1 MDDTR
6 SRESGLQRHPHVPK
20 LRWAR
25 IDIRRHQRECDRS
38 ESGCRGRL
46 RGHSFLRSGDDGDGH
61 QQGHLDDSESSSLQ
75 LQQCGRRGAMGT
87 DIHKCRYQAK
97 RCRSVGA
104 DRPSCSEHHP
114 AGHPVKRSFA
124 AAGGAPSMNI
134 REMLEKI
141 EFDTLA
147 PRAAKSAET
156 RGRDR
161 AEPEDDLRP
170 SYQRDRDR
178 IIHSKAFRRLKHKTQ
193 VFLAPEGDHY
203 RTRLTHVLEVTQI
216 GRTIAK
222 SLRLNE
228 VLTEAIGLGHDL
240 GHSAFGPA
248 GEAALNKLVK
258 GGFDHYRQSVRVVE
272 VLENDG
278 RGLNLTIE
286 VRDGILK
293 HSKGEKGELLR
304 RRPKSRAL
312 TLEGDIVRISDI
324 IAYVNHDIDDGVR
337 AGIIAADDIPKD
349 IRETLGATGSDR
361 IDRMVRDVIAATL
374 SCDYEAI
381 SMSPEVYESLEALR
395 TFMFQNLYLTP
406 AVRSEFEKAQGVLTT
421 LFEYVTSHPQE
432 FFSDKSEEPVE
443 RLAIDF
449 IAGMTDR
456 YAINLYER
464 LFVPK
469 ARV

>member
-1 MDDTR
+1 
-6 SRESGLQRHPHVPK
+6 
-20 LRWAR
+20 
-25 IDIRRHQRECDRS
+25 
-38 ESGCRGRL
+38 
-46 RGHSFLRSGDDGDGH
+46 
-61 QQGHLDDSESSSLQ
+61 
-75 LQQCGRRGAMGT
+75 
-87 DIHKCRYQAK
+87 
-97 RCRSVGA
+97 
-104 DRPSCSEHHP
+104 
-114 AGHPVKRSFA
+114 
-124 AAGGAPSMNI
+124 MNI

-141 EFDTLA
+141 EYDTLV
-147 PRAAKSAET
+147 PRAAKSADT

-178 IIHSKAFRRLKHKTQ
+178 IIHCKAFRRLKHKTQ

-216 GRTIAK
+216 ARTIAK

-228 VLTEAIGLGHDL
+228 VLTEAVGLGHDL
-240 GHSAFGPA
+240 GHSAFGHA

-304 RRPKSRAL
+304 SRPKSRAL

-324 IAYVNHDIDDGVR
+324 IAYVNHDIDDGIR
-337 AGIIAADDIPKD
+337 AGLLKENDLPKE
-349 IRETLGATGSDR
+349 IRGALGRSTPQR

-374 SCDYEAI
+374 ACDYEAI
-381 SMSPEVYESLEALR
+381 RMSPEVLQALEELR
-395 TFMFQNLYLTP
+395 VFMFQNMYLSP
-406 AVRSEFEKAQGVLTT
+406 AVRSEFEKAQGVLTV
-421 LFEYVTSHPQE
+421 LFQYVTAHPDE
-432 FFSDKSEEPVE
+432 FFADKSEPVE

-464 LFVPK
+464 LFVPR

>member
-1 MDDTR
+1 MRRAASARIGHVRDEALVRAAAVSR
-6 SRESGLQRHPHVPK
+6 SRDRPH
-20 LRWAR
+20 A
-25 IDIRRHQRECDRS
+25 
-38 ESGCRGRL
+38 GRT
-46 RGHSFLRSGDDGDGH
+46 HH
-61 QQGHLDDSESSSLQ
+61 
-75 LQQCGRRGAMGT
+75 RRGAGT
-87 DIHKCRYQAK
+87 RLCAH
-97 RCRSVGA
+97 
-104 DRPSCSEHHP
+104 
-114 AGHPVKRSFA
+114 
-124 AAGGAPSMNI
+124 AAGYSSRNARSRGAVPVARICGDSTVSLEPDSGNEVHGIGSAPMNI
-134 REMLEKI
+134 RETLEKI
-141 EFDTLA
+141 ECDTLVG
-147 PRAAKSAET
+147 RAARSAET

-161 AEPEDDLRP
+161 AEAEDDLRP
-170 SYQRDRDR
+170 AYQRDRDR
-178 IIHSKAFRRLKHKTQ
+178 IIHCKAFRRLKHKTQ

-216 GRTIAK
+216 ARTIAK

-240 GHSAFGPA
+240 GHSAFGHA
-248 GEAALNKLVK
+248 GEAALNKLVH

-278 RGLNLTIE
+278 RGLNLTVE

-304 RRPKSRAL
+304 KRPKSRAL

-324 IAYVNHDIDDGVR
+324 IAYVNHDIDDGIR
-337 AGIIAADDIPKD
+337 AGLLGENDIPKE
-349 IRETLGATGSDR
+349 IRTALGRTGSQR

-374 SCDYEAI
+374 ACDYDAI
-381 SMSPEVYESLEALR
+381 MMSPEILQALEDLR

>member
-1 MDDTR
+1 M
-6 SRESGLQRHPHVPK
+6 
-20 LRWAR
+20 
-25 IDIRRHQRECDRS
+25 
-38 ESGCRGRL
+38 
-46 RGHSFLRSGDDGDGH
+46 
-61 QQGHLDDSESSSLQ
+61 
-75 LQQCGRRGAMGT
+75 M
-87 DIHKCRYQAK
+87 
-97 RCRSVGA
+97 
-104 DRPSCSEHHP
+104 
-114 AGHPVKRSFA
+114 
-124 AAGGAPSMNI
+124 I

-141 EFDTLA
+141 ESEMLVS
-147 PRAAKSAET
+147 RAAKSAET

-161 AEPEDDLRP
+161 PEPEDDLRP

-178 IIHSKAFRRLKHKTQ
+178 IIHCKAFRRLKHKTQ

-240 GHSAFGPA
+240 GHSAFGHA
-248 GEAALNKLVK
+248 GEAALDKLVK

-278 RGLNLTIE
+278 RGLNLTVE

-304 RRPKSRAL
+304 KRPKSRAL

-324 IAYVNHDIDDGVR
+324 IAYVNHDIDDGIR
-337 AGIIAADDIPKD
+337 AGLLTEDDIPKE
-349 IRETLGATGSDR
+349 IRKALGRTGSQR
-361 IDRMVRDVIAATL
+361 IDRMVRDVIAETL
-374 SCDYEAI
+374 ACDYEAI
-381 SMSPEVYESLEALR
+381 LMSAEVLQALEELR
-395 TFMFQNLYLTP
+395 AFMFGNLYLTP
-406 AVRSEFEKAQGVLTT
+406 AVRSEFEKAQRVLTT
-421 LFEYVTSHPQE
+421 LFEYVTAHPQE
-432 FFSDKSEEPVE
+432 FFGDRTDEPVE

-464 LFVPK
+464 QFVPK

>member
-1 MDDTR
+1 MT
-6 SRESGLQRHPHVPK
+6 S
-20 LRWAR
+20 
-25 IDIRRHQRECDRS
+25 
-38 ESGCRGRL
+38 
-46 RGHSFLRSGDDGDGH
+46 
-61 QQGHLDDSESSSLQ
+61 
-75 LQQCGRRGAMGT
+75 
-87 DIHKCRYQAK
+87 
-97 RCRSVGA
+97 
-104 DRPSCSEHHP
+104 
-114 AGHPVKRSFA
+114 
-124 AAGGAPSMNI
+124 I
-134 REMLEKI
+134 REMLENI
-141 EFDTLA
+141 ERDTMVA
-147 PRAAKSAET
+147 QAARSADT

-161 AEPEDDLRP
+161 EEAEDDLRP

-178 IIHSKAFRRLKHKTQ
+178 IIHCKAFRRLKHKTQ

-216 GRTIAK
+216 ARTIAK

-240 GHSAFGPA
+240 GHSAFGHA

-278 RGLNLTIE
+278 RGLNLTVE

-304 RRPKSRAL
+304 KRPKSRAL

-324 IAYVNHDIDDGVR
+324 IAYVNHDIDDGIR
-337 AGIIAADDIPKD
+337 AGVLTENEIPKE
-349 IRETLGATGSDR
+349 IRKTLGNGAAQR
-361 IDRMVRDVIAATL
+361 IDRMVRDVIDSTL
-374 SCDYEAI
+374 ACSYEAI
-381 SMSPEVYESLEALR
+381 SMSDEALGALEELR
-395 TFMFQNLYLTP
+395 TFMFQNMYLTP
-406 AVRSEFEKAQGVLTT
+406 AVRNEFVKAQRTLTA
-421 LFEYVTSHPQE
+421 LFEHVTANPGDFLSTT
-432 FFSDKSEEPVE
+432 SDEPVE

-464 LFVPK
+464 LFVPR
-469 ARV
+469 AFV

>member
-1 MDDTR
+1 
-6 SRESGLQRHPHVPK
+6 
-20 LRWAR
+20 
-25 IDIRRHQRECDRS
+25 
-38 ESGCRGRL
+38 
-46 RGHSFLRSGDDGDGH
+46 
-61 QQGHLDDSESSSLQ
+61 
-75 LQQCGRRGAMGT
+75 
-87 DIHKCRYQAK
+87 
-97 RCRSVGA
+97 
-104 DRPSCSEHHP
+104 
-114 AGHPVKRSFA
+114 
-124 AAGGAPSMNI
+124 MNI
-134 REMLEKI
+134 RETLERI
-141 EFDTLA
+141 ELETLV
-147 PRAAKSAET
+147 PRAARSAET

-161 AEPEDDLRP
+161 EEPEDDLRP

-178 IIHSKAFRRLKHKTQ
+178 IVHCKAFRRLKHKTQ

-216 GRTIAK
+216 ARTIAK

-240 GHSAFGPA
+240 GHSAFGHA
-248 GEAALNKLVK
+248 GEAALNKLVR

-272 VLENDG
+272 KLENDG
-278 RGLNLTIE
+278 QGLNLTVE

-293 HSKGEKGELLR
+293 HSKGQKGELLR
-304 RRPKSRAL
+304 SRPKSRAL

-324 IAYVNHDIDDGVR
+324 IAYVNHDIDDGIR

-349 IRETLGATGSDR
+349 IRETLGPTGSDR

-395 TFMFQNLYLTP
+395 TWMFDNMYLTP
-406 AVRSEFEKAQGVLTT
+406 TVRNEFEKAQRMLIA
-421 LFEYVTSHPQE
+421 LFEHVTAHPEE
-432 FFSDKSEEPVE
+432 FVDVSNGEPVE

-456 YAINLYER
+456 YAINLYTK
-464 LFVPK
+464 LFLPTPWN
-469 ARV
+469 

>member
-1 MDDTR
+1 MT
-6 SRESGLQRHPHVPK
+6 
-20 LRWAR
+20 
-25 IDIRRHQRECDRS
+25 
-38 ESGCRGRL
+38 
-46 RGHSFLRSGDDGDGH
+46 
-61 QQGHLDDSESSSLQ
+61 
-75 LQQCGRRGAMGT
+75 T
-87 DIHKCRYQAK
+87 
-97 RCRSVGA
+97 
-104 DRPSCSEHHP
+104 
-114 AGHPVKRSFA
+114 
-124 AAGGAPSMNI
+124 I
-134 REMLEKI
+134 REMLENI
-141 EFDTLA
+141 ERDTLVA
-147 PRAAKSAET
+147 RAARSAET

-161 AEPEDDLRP
+161 EEAEDDIRP

-178 IIHSKAFRRLKHKTQ
+178 IIHCKAFRRLKHKTQ

-216 GRTIAK
+216 ARTIAK

-240 GHSAFGPA
+240 GHSAFGHA

-278 RGLNLTIE
+278 RGLNLTME

-324 IAYVNHDIDDGVR
+324 IAYVNHDIDDGIR
-337 AGIIAADDIPKD
+337 AGVLTEDDIPKE
-349 IRETLGATGSDR
+349 IRNALGNKGSDR
-361 IDRMVRDVIAATL
+361 IDRMVRDVIDSTL
-374 SCDYEAI
+374 GCDYEQI
-381 SMSPEVYESLEALR
+381 SMSAEVLGALEELR
-395 TFMFQNLYLTP
+395 TYMFQNMYLTP
-406 AVRSEFEKAQGVLTT
+406 TVRGEFVKAQRTLTA
-421 LFEYVTSHPQE
+421 LFEHVIANPDEFLDTSR
-432 FFSDKSEEPVE
+432 DEPVE

-464 LFVPK
+464 LFVPR
-469 ARV
+469 AWV

>member
-1 MDDTR
+1 
-6 SRESGLQRHPHVPK
+6 
-20 LRWAR
+20 
-25 IDIRRHQRECDRS
+25 
-38 ESGCRGRL
+38 
-46 RGHSFLRSGDDGDGH
+46 
-61 QQGHLDDSESSSLQ
+61 
-75 LQQCGRRGAMGT
+75 
-87 DIHKCRYQAK
+87 
-97 RCRSVGA
+97 
-104 DRPSCSEHHP
+104 
-114 AGHPVKRSFA
+114 
-124 AAGGAPSMNI
+124 MNI
-134 REMLEKI
+134 REQLEKI
-141 EFDTLA
+141 EHDTLV

-178 IIHSKAFRRLKHKTQ
+178 IIHCKAFRRLKHKTQ
-193 VFLAPEGDHY
+193 VFLAPEGDHF

-216 GRTIAK
+216 ARTIAK
-222 SLRLNE
+222 SLLLNE

-240 GHSAFGPA
+240 GHSAFGHA

-272 VLENDG
+272 VLED
-278 RGLNLTIE
+278 LNLTIE

-304 RRPKSRAL
+304 SRPKSRAL

-324 IAYVNHDIDDGVR
+324 IAYVNHDIDDGIR
-337 AGIIAADDIPKD
+337 AGLLTAEDIPKE
-349 IRETLGATGSDR
+349 IRKALGTNGAQR

-374 SCDYEAI
+374 ATDYEAVT
-381 SMSPEVYESLEALR
+381 MTPEVLQALEELR

-406 AVRSEFEKAQGVLTT
+406 AVRSEFDKAQNVLRS
-421 LFEYVTSHPQE
+421 LFEYVTSHPDE
-432 FFSDKSEEPVE
+432 FFDGKSGEPVE
-443 RLAIDF
+443 RLALDF

-464 LFVPK
+464 LFVPR

>member
-1 MDDTR
+1 
-6 SRESGLQRHPHVPK
+6 
-20 LRWAR
+20 
-25 IDIRRHQRECDRS
+25 
-38 ESGCRGRL
+38 
-46 RGHSFLRSGDDGDGH
+46 
-61 QQGHLDDSESSSLQ
+61 
-75 LQQCGRRGAMGT
+75 
-87 DIHKCRYQAK
+87 
-97 RCRSVGA
+97 
-104 DRPSCSEHHP
+104 
-114 AGHPVKRSFA
+114 
-124 AAGGAPSMNI
+124 
-134 REMLEKI
+134 MLENI
-141 EFDTLA
+141 ERDTLV
-147 PRAAKSAET
+147 PRAARSAET

-161 AEPEDDLRP
+161 EEAEDDIRP

-178 IIHSKAFRRLKHKTQ
+178 IIHCKAFRRLKHKTQ

-216 GRTIAK
+216 ARTIAK

-240 GHSAFGPA
+240 GHSAFGHA

-324 IAYVNHDIDDGVR
+324 IAYVNHDIDDGIR
-337 AGIIAADDIPKD
+337 AGVLTEDDIPKE
-349 IRETLGATGSDR
+349 IRKALGNRGGDR
-361 IDRMVRDVIAATL
+361 IDRMVRDVIDSTL
-374 SCDYEAI
+374 GCDYEQI
-381 SMSPEVYESLEALR
+381 SMSAEVLGALEELR
-395 TFMFQNLYLTP
+395 TYMFQNMYLTP
-406 AVRSEFEKAQGVLTT
+406 TVRGEFVKAQRTLAA
-421 LFEYVTSHPQE
+421 LFEHVIANPDDFLDQSRDE
-432 FFSDKSEEPVE
+432 SVE

-464 LFVPK
+464 LFVPR
-469 ARV
+469 AWV

>member
-1 MDDTR
+1 
-6 SRESGLQRHPHVPK
+6 
-20 LRWAR
+20 
-25 IDIRRHQRECDRS
+25 
-38 ESGCRGRL
+38 
-46 RGHSFLRSGDDGDGH
+46 
-61 QQGHLDDSESSSLQ
+61 
-75 LQQCGRRGAMGT
+75 
-87 DIHKCRYQAK
+87 
-97 RCRSVGA
+97 
-104 DRPSCSEHHP
+104 
-114 AGHPVKRSFA
+114 
-124 AAGGAPSMNI
+124 MNI

-141 EFDTLA
+141 ESDTLVA
-147 PRAAKSAET
+147 GAAKSADT

-161 AEPEDDLRP
+161 DEPEDDLRP

-178 IIHSKAFRRLKHKTQ
+178 IVHCKAFRRLKHKTQ

-240 GHSAFGPA
+240 GHSAFGHA

-272 VLENDG
+272 KLENDG

-293 HSKGEKGELLR
+293 HSKGQKGELLR
-304 RRPKSRAL
+304 SRPKSRAL

-337 AGIIAADDIPKD
+337 AGIISNDDIPRD
-349 IRETLGATGSDR
+349 IRKTLGKTGSDR

-374 SCDYEAI
+374 ACDYDAI
-381 SMSPEVYESLEALR
+381 SMSPEIYESLEALR
-395 TFMFQNLYLTP
+395 TFMFENMYLTP
-406 AVRSEFEKAQGVLTT
+406 AVRTEFEKAQKMLIA
-421 LFEYVTSHPQE
+421 LFEYITAHPDE
-432 FFSDKSEEPVE
+432 FFDGASDESVD

-449 IAGMTDR
+449 VAGMTDR
-456 YAINLYER
+456 YAINLYTR
-464 LFVPK
+464 LFLPK
-469 ARV
+469 PWL

>member
-1 MDDTR
+1 
-6 SRESGLQRHPHVPK
+6 
-20 LRWAR
+20 
-25 IDIRRHQRECDRS
+25 
-38 ESGCRGRL
+38 
-46 RGHSFLRSGDDGDGH
+46 
-61 QQGHLDDSESSSLQ
+61 
-75 LQQCGRRGAMGT
+75 
-87 DIHKCRYQAK
+87 
-97 RCRSVGA
+97 
-104 DRPSCSEHHP
+104 
-114 AGHPVKRSFA
+114 
-124 AAGGAPSMNI
+124 MNI

-141 EFDTLA
+141 EYDTLA

-156 RGRDR
+156 RGRDHVE
-161 AEPEDDLRP
+161 AEDDLRP

-178 IIHSKAFRRLKHKTQ
+178 IIHCKAFRRLKHKTQ

-240 GHSAFGPA
+240 GHSAFGHA
-248 GEAALNKLVK
+248 GEAALNKLVH

-304 RRPKSRAL
+304 KRPKARAL

-324 IAYVNHDIDDGVR
+324 IAYVNHDIDDGIR
-337 AGIIAADDIPKD
+337 AGLLKENDIPKD
-349 IRETLGATGSDR
+349 IRTTLGRTGSQR
-361 IDRMVRDVIAATL
+361 IDRMVRDVIQSTL
-374 SCDYEAI
+374 DCDYDAI
-381 SMSPEVYESLEALR
+381 SMSPEVMQSLEELR
-395 TFMFQNLYLTP
+395 TFMFQNMYLIP
-406 AVRSEFEKAQGVLTT
+406 AVRSEFEKAQSVLTA
-421 LFEYVTSHPQE
+421 LFQYVTAHPAE
-432 FFSDKSEEPVE
+432 FFDSQPTDSVE

-464 LFVPK
+464 LFVPR
-469 ARV
+469 AHV

>member
-1 MDDTR
+1 
-6 SRESGLQRHPHVPK
+6 
-20 LRWAR
+20 
-25 IDIRRHQRECDRS
+25 
-38 ESGCRGRL
+38 
-46 RGHSFLRSGDDGDGH
+46 
-61 QQGHLDDSESSSLQ
+61 
-75 LQQCGRRGAMGT
+75 
-87 DIHKCRYQAK
+87 
-97 RCRSVGA
+97 
-104 DRPSCSEHHP
+104 
-114 AGHPVKRSFA
+114 
-124 AAGGAPSMNI
+124 
-134 REMLEKI
+134 MLENI
-141 EFDTLA
+141 ERDTMA
-147 PRAAKSAET
+147 ARAARSAET

-161 AEPEDDLRP
+161 EEPEDDIRP

-178 IIHSKAFRRLKHKTQ
+178 IIHCKAFRRLKHKTQ

-216 GRTIAK
+216 ARTIAK

-240 GHSAFGPA
+240 GHSAFGHA

-324 IAYVNHDIDDGVR
+324 IAYVNHDIDDGIR
-337 AGIIAADDIPKD
+337 AGVLAEDDIPKE
-349 IRETLGATGSDR
+349 IRKALGNKGSDR
-361 IDRMVRDVIAATL
+361 IDRMVRNVIESTL
-374 SCDYEAI
+374 ACDYEQI
-381 SMSPEVYESLEALR
+381 SMSAEVLAALEELR
-395 TFMFQNLYLTP
+395 TYMFQNMYLTP
-406 AVRSEFEKAQGVLTT
+406 TVRNEFVKAQRTLTA
-421 LFEYVTSHPQE
+421 LFEHVVAHPDE
-432 FFSDKSEEPVE
+432 FLARDSAEPVE

-464 LFVPK
+464 LFVPR
-469 ARV
+469 AWV